1 MSGMS
6 GMSGAG
12 SESSVPVSDRGLQ
25 YGDGLFET
33 IACRDGRPRFL
44 ARHFERLMS
53 GCARLGIPPPSRV
66 ELEAAVAAAAAR
78 AAAPRSLVKVLLT
91 RGSGPTRG
99 YAPPLAPEPRCIVE
113 GFAWPP
119 EPLDA
124 PLRGIALTISD
135 VPATENRLLAGIK
148 HLNRLDSVLARA
160 RLAGTGFEESLLC
173 AADGSIVG
181 GSMSNFFAMLGGRLV
196 TPVLD
201 RAGIAGILRG
211 LVLREARQAGWE
223 VEERVLWPAELAAAD
238 EMFVSNV
245 RIGLWPVVRLD
256 SRSLGVGER
265 TRFLQRSIEAL
276 SD

>member
-44 ARHFERLMS
+44 ARHFERLMI

-113 GFAWPP
+113 GFVAFEYEITLLTVRHRDGTSFC
-119 EPLDA
+119 EPLILLSTSSRSSGTVTM
-124 PLRGIALTISD
+124 PL
-135 VPATENRLLAGIK
+135 
-148 HLNRLDSVLARA
+148 
-160 RLAGTGFEESLLC
+160 F
-173 AADGSIVG
+173 
-181 GSMSNFFAMLGGRLV
+181 GSMVQNR
-196 TPVLD
+196 
-201 RAGIAGILRG
+201 
-211 LVLREARQAGWE
+211 
-223 VEERVLWPAELAAAD
+223 
-238 EMFVSNV
+238 
-245 RIGLWPVVRLD
+245 
-256 SRSLGVGER
+256 
-265 TRFLQRSIEAL
+265 
-276 SD
+276 